1 MYFTAQP
8 ANPSTLKQVDLSIA
22 WSLKIFLHL
31 KWTSDQE
38 GCVAKFEKKLSRNIY
53 FIWAPD
59 FLTGLAGL
67 PRYSLASAKYSSFP
81 PNPPLNQSLS
91 CAMAKRIGYNI
102 YIHTWIDFLWMT
114 SINSKIEII
123 VFVIEEGSPNAFGD
137 KFVTKLGNKSS
148 DSPNVVTNL
157 VMNFVNYQTSA
168 SNAETAGSAQSK
180 QKLTNMSLKWLQG
193 FQLRSVSRACL
204 CNTMQ
209 ISSFNS
215 VSINY
220 AFPQ

>member
-1 MYFTAQP
+1 MRNCHCAFFLFKILITYLPNSAIFGWANISKLTFCRHFWWLPTYFSLKPTLTFLLSDFEAAFDPAMYFTAQP

-102 YIHTWIDFLWMT
+102 YIYTH
-114 SINSKIEII
+114 
-123 VFVIEEGSPNAFGD
+123 G
-137 KFVTKLGNKSS
+137 
-148 DSPNVVTNL
+148 
-157 VMNFVNYQTSA
+157 
-168 SNAETAGSAQSK
+168 
-180 QKLTNMSLKWLQG
+180 
-193 FQLRSVSRACL
+193 
-204 CNTMQ
+204 
-209 ISSFNS
+209 
-215 VSINY
+215 
-220 AFPQ
+220 

>member
-1 MYFTAQP
+1 MTTYIFQSKTYLDIP
-8 ANPSTLKQVDLSIA
+8 IKWFWGCIWPCNVFYSSSTLKQVDLSIA

-114 SINSKIEII
+114 SINSKIEIT
-123 VFVIEEGSPNAFGD
+123 VFVNEEGSEMHL
-137 KFVTKLGNKSS
+137 VTI
-148 DSPNVVTNL
+148 
-157 VMNFVNYQTSA
+157 
-168 SNAETAGSAQSK
+168 
-180 QKLTNMSLKWLQG
+180 
-193 FQLRSVSRACL
+193 CH
-204 CNTMQ
+204 Q
-209 ISSFNS
+209 IRW
-215 VSINY
+215 
-220 AFPQ
+220 